1 MTVEYLEEA
10 DLVARPLR
18 IAAAPVHSLL
28 MALRDA
34 AGAERAGT
42 PEAWRRVIR
51 THLTQR
57 DYEVLAPLSTSRP
70 ALVPSALVPFP
81 EPAAQ
86 TLKDGLEQLVAAE
99 DVLGGEIEECMDAGG
114 AGDWR
119 DAAGD
124 PHRWVRGLALAL
136 TRAWAG
142 FRPIWQVRQERL
154 AAEVER
160 VTDAAQRGAHL
171 HVLGDL
177 ISCAHVREH
186 RWVFEWPGAQDV
198 RLDVSDDGLMLIP
211 LVSGSRASIV
221 DVDGPVVRLVG
232 YPLRSRPRDAEPTLE
247 ALIGIPRARILR
259 ELDEPATNNRLAAAL
274 QTVPSAATH
283 HVSALVAAG
292 LVMRDRSNG
301 SLLVRR
307 TARGDALVALY
318 DPT

>member
-18 IAAAPVHSLL
+18 VAAAPVHSLL

-51 THLTQR
+51 AHLTRR
-57 DYEVLAPLSTSRP
+57 DYDVLAPLSTSRP
-70 ALVPSALVPFP
+70 AIVPSALVPFP
-81 EPAAQ
+81 EPGVQ

-99 DVLGGEIEECMDAGG
+99 DALGGEIEECMGAGG

-124 PHRWVRGLALAL
+124 PHRW
-136 TRAWAG
+136 
-142 FRPIWQVRQERL
+142 I
-154 AAEVER
+154 
-160 VTDAAQRGAHL
+160 L
-171 HVLGDL
+171 H
-177 ISCAHVREH
+177 
-186 RWVFEWPGAQDV
+186 
-198 RLDVSDDGLMLIP
+198 
-211 LVSGSRASIV
+211 
-221 DVDGPVVRLVG
+221 
-232 YPLRSRPRDAEPTLE
+232 
-247 ALIGIPRARILR
+247 
-259 ELDEPATNNRLAAAL
+259 
-274 QTVPSAATH
+274 TVPSAATH

-307 TARGDALVALY
+307 TGRGDALVALY
-318 DPT
+318 DPA